1 MTVGSYLNY
10 IAGQAYVRDEEKQ
23 SIRNSIT
30 NLQSRL
36 VRNFGTEISQ
46 QLIFGSYSRD
56 TILPRSMDE
65 SSDIDYMIIFRD
77 GSLRP
82 QSYLDK
88 LRRFVETS
96 YSRSEIQQSNPTIQL
111 SLNHIRFELVP
122 ATQHLFYGIQIPAKA
137 SSSDDWI
144 CTDPVGLNKK
154 LTEKNQSHGN
164 FIKPL
169 IRIVKYWNAQNGK
182 VFDSYDLEKKILE
195 FSFFGSGF
203 FCAPN
208 LEAYFFEFMSSLDV
222 SWFAPDWKQQKIKR
236 MKQII
241 NTMSQYKSSNM
252 AIAEQE
258 LRKLLPA
265 PTTGLFGLGR
275 SSLLGGLS

>member
-1 MTVGSYLNY
+1 MTVKSYLDY

-36 VRNFGTEISQ
+36 IKNLGTEISQ

-65 SSDIDYMIIFRD
+65 NSDIDYMIIFKD

-88 LRRFVETS
+88 LRRFVEAS

-111 SLNHIRFELVP
+111 SLNHICFELVP
-122 ATQHLFYGIQIPAKA
+122 ATQHWLYGIQIPAKA

-144 CTDPVGLNKK
+144 YTDPVDLNKK

-169 IRIVKYWNAQNGK
+169 VRIAKYWNAQNGK
-182 VFDSYDLEKKILE
+182 VFDSYDLEKKILD
-195 FSFFGSGF
+195 FSFSGSGF
-203 FCAPN
+203 FGAPD

-222 SWFAPDWKQQKIKR
+222 SWLAPDWKQQKIKR
-236 MKQII
+236 MKQIV
-241 NTMSQYKSSNM
+241 SSARQYKSSNM
-252 AIAEQE
+252 AVAEQE

-265 PTTGLFGLGR
+265 PSTGLFGLGR
-275 SSLLGGLS
+275 RSLLGGL